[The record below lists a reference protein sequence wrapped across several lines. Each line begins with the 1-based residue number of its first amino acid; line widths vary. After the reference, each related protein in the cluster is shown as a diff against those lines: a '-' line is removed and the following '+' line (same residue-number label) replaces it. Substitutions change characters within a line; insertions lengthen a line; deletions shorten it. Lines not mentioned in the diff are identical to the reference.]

1 MDPDP
6 YRPEIV
12 LLMDP
17 VTGLVVNV
25 NAFKPSESAEEF
37 AGWIADQAAGLQRHT
52 EHRRLRTN
60 DHELAPLLREKLAGN
75 WDVVVGPTPEADE
88 ALASLAASL
97 SAPPGAGGHF
107 ADGATP
113 EAVGR
118 FFAAA
123 APVFRAAPWRAA
135 TDAQVLAVNAPRF
148 GYEGASL
155 SIIGALGES
164 FGLVVYASMEDYLS
178 VVRIAIRGAP
188 VEGPGVPTFAV
199 NFDQATEVPR
209 RLRQEAKRH
218 GWPVQR
224 GGFPTISRI
233 DPDAVLRPLGDRDY
247 AFAAVLLAALL
258 RFLGEQGRIFAAH
271 ELPQAVQARYED
283 ETGSGVVLTAPHPR
297 ATWPWGGSADAAAL
311 ATVRAGAADPVGADP
326 VASSWRPKLSPRSE
340 AGSRSVS
347 KTVPSMGR
355 RRAP

>member
-1 MDPDP
+1 
-6 YRPEIV
+6 
-12 LLMDP
+12 
-17 VTGLVVNV
+17 
-25 NAFKPSESAEEF
+25 
-37 AGWIADQAAGLQRHT
+37 
-52 EHRRLRTN
+52 
-60 DHELAPLLREKLAGN
+60 
-75 WDVVVGPTPEADE
+75 
-88 ALASLAASL
+88 
-97 SAPPGAGGHF
+97 
-107 ADGATP
+107 
-113 EAVGR
+113 
-118 FFAAA
+118 
-123 APVFRAAPWRAA
+123 
-135 TDAQVLAVNAPRF
+135 
-148 GYEGASL
+148 
-155 SIIGALGES
+155 
-164 FGLVVYASMEDYLS
+164 MEDYLS
-178 VVRIAIRGAP
+178 VVRMAIRSAP
-188 VEGPGVPTFAV
+188 VKGLGVPTFAV

-233 DPDAVLRPLGDRDY
+233 DPDAVLRPLCDRYY
-247 AFAAVLLAALL
+247 AFAAALLAALF
-258 RFLGEQGRIFAAH
+258 RFLFEHGRIFAAH